1 MKSKQVMKITGIFCA
16 LVLATGALG
25 DSLSKGSGGL
35 KTEDLGNQPVAASGD
50 LSKTGLGSGGAQ
62 LDPAQLQKMLEE
74 LQQVKAQMEERNKL
88 LEQMMD
94 E

>member
-1 MKSKQVMKITGIFCA
+1 MKSNQLMKIIGVFCV
-16 LVLATGALG
+16 VLISSGGLA
-25 DSLSKGSGGL
+25 DDVSKGL

-50 LSKTGLGSGGAQ
+50 LSKMGLGPGGAQ

-74 LQQVKAQMEERNKL
+74 LQQVKAAMEERNKQ
-88 LEQMMD
+88 LEQMMN